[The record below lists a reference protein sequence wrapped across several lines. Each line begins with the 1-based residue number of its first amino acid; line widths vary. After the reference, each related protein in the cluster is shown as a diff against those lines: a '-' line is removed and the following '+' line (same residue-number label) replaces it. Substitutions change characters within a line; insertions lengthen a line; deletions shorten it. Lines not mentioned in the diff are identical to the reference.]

1 MALRKA
7 GSYSKFYAMPYTRK
21 SKVKKK
27 SFIKT
32 VPNPKVVK
40 FKMGDVSGYNKGK
53 YPIQLEVYTT
63 ESVQIRDN
71 AIEAM
76 RQYLHRFLTEQIG
89 KDYYFEIK
97 TVPHHILRENR
108 MLTGAGADRMQTG
121 MALSFGVSMSRASL
135 IKAGKM
141 LFLVSV
147 LNPRHE
153 QIARKL
159 RYSSKTKLPCKIHVE
174 TKIKKFII

>member
-7 GSYSKFYAMPYTRK
+7 GSYSKYKATPYTRK
-21 SKVKKK
+21 SKVKRVNY
-27 SFIKT
+27 IKA

-53 YPIQLEVYTT
+53 YPIEIAVYTR

-71 AIEAM
+71 ALEAM
-76 RQYLHRFLTEQIG
+76 RQYLHRFLTEQVG

-97 TVPHHILRENR
+97 PVPHHILRENR
-108 MLTGAGADRMQTG
+108 MITGAGADRMQTG
-121 MALSFGVSMSRASL
+121 MALSFGVAMSRAAL
-135 IKAGKM
+135 VKAGKM
-141 LFLVSV
+141 LFRVAV

-153 QIARKL
+153 QIARSL
-159 RYSSKTKLPCKIHVE
+159 IYSSKTKLPCAIHLE
-174 TKIKKFII
+174 TVRKK